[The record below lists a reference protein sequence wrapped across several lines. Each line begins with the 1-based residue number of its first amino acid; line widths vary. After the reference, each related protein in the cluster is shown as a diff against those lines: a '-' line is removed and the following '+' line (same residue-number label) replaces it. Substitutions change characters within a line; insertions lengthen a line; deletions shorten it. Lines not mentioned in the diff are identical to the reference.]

1 MSSLFYDIIIFPVVW
16 FFLGGG
22 IKSLKSIL
30 PKIKLQL

>member
-22 IKSLKSIL
+22 DQEFEIYFA
-30 PKIKLQL
+30 